1 MHLKSTKFALLA
13 ICMLFIC
20 NAVKANGYVTFNFK
34 KNPWNFINAKQGD
47 EPTLVSLKMDL
58 KLKKKAL
65 LS

>member
-47 EPTLVSLKMDL
+47 EPTLVSLKMD
-58 KLKKKAL
+58 
-65 LS
+65 